1 MIKNKSCPSCTDD
14 EGKGKGYFFAVM
26 TAVLC
31 PCHLP
36 VLGLYLGTG
45 AAGAFFA
52 EYFILL
58 AVFLGILSLMTFA
71 GAVRVLL

>member
-1 MIKNKSCPSCTDD
+1 MIKNEACSTCTDD
-14 EGKGKGYFFAVM
+14 GKGRGYFYAVM

-52 EYFILL
+52 EYFVLL
-58 AVFLGILSLMTFA
+58 AILLGILSLITLAAAM
-71 GAVRVLL
+71 RVLL